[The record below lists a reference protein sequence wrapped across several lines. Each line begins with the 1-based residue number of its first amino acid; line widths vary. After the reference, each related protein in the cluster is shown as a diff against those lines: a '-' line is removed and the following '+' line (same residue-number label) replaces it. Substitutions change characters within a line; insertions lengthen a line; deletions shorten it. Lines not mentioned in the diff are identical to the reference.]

1 MRHSFKLLK
10 PLIFSGFFLWHENCE
25 LRVTKLTHRRDFMS
39 GYTGKML
46 RVNLTEGTIQIENL
60 DRLESIKYL
69 GGRGLGT
76 KLYMDEVDPNI
87 EPLDTENKMIIA
99 TGPLTGTQAPTSGRF
114 MVVTKSPLTGTI
126 ASSNS
131 GGHWGAE
138 LKSAGY
144 DAIILEGKSDAPVYL
159 NIVDDQVE
167 IRDASGLWGKVVSE
181 TTDALEKVHGEK
193 AKVLTIG
200 PAGENLSMMAAV
212 MNDRYRAAGRSGVG
226 AVMGSKNL
234 KGIVVKGSGK
244 VAVADPEKLK
254 AVYADCL
261 QKIKANG
268 VTGQGLPTYGTA
280 ILVNII
286 NEHGAFPTN
295 NFQKSQFSFSEEI
308 SGETLAEKYMTKK
321 DVCYRCPIACGRFCE
336 VDDVKGG
343 GPEYETI
350 WAFGASCGVSSLPD
364 IIKANFW
371 CNEIGIDTISAGS
384 TLAAAMELYQEGLLS
399 KEEFGDGPELAFGNS
414 DAVVYWT
421 KAMAHKEGLG
431 AKLAQGSYRLG
442 DMYGMPEVSMTVKK
456 MELPAYDP
464 RGIQGQGLQYAT
476 SNRGGCHVRG
486 YLISPEILGLPEKL
500 DRLSLDGKAGWCKAF
515 QDLTASIDSLG
526 LCLFTSF
533 ALGAPEYAQLMN
545 AICGTTLTGEDIFN
559 AGDRIWNLERQYNLR
574 AGFDTT
580 HDTLP
585 KRLLEDHIEE
595 GPSSGWVSKLS
606 DMLPEY
612 YTLRGW
618 DSLGVPTKEKLEA
631 LDL

>member
-1 MRHSFKLLK
+1 MF
-10 PLIFSGFFLWHENCE
+10 
-25 LRVTKLTHRRDFMS
+25 

-46 RVNLTEGTIQIENL
+46 RINLTTKTIATGELNH
-60 DRLESIKYL
+60 ETAIKYL

-76 KLYMDEVDPNI
+76 KLYMDEVDPEI
-87 EPLDTENKMIIA
+87 DPLDAENKIVII
-99 TGPLTGTQAPTSGRF
+99 TGPLTGTKAPTSGRF
-114 MVVTKSPLTGTI
+114 MVVTKSPLSGTI
-126 ASSNS
+126 ACSNS

-144 DAIILEGKSDAPVYL
+144 DGIILEGKADQPVYL
-159 NIVDDQVE
+159 NIVDDKVE
-167 IRDASGLWGKVVSE
+167 ILDASAVWGKVVSE
-181 TTDALEKVHGEK
+181 TTDALEAVHGEK

-200 PAGENLSMMAAV
+200 PAGENLSKIAAV

-244 VAVADPEKLK
+244 VEVADADKLK
-254 AVYADCL
+254 EVFASCL
-261 QKIKANG
+261 KKIRENG

-286 NEHGAFPTN
+286 NESGSFPTN
-295 NFQKSQFSFSEEI
+295 NFQKSQFPMAEDI
-308 SGETLAEKYMTKK
+308 SGETLAEKYLTKK
-321 DVCYRCPIACGRFCE
+321 DVCYHCQIACGRFCE

-350 WAFGASCGVSSLPD
+350 WAFGGDCGVNSLPD

-371 CNEIGIDTISAGS
+371 CNEVGVDTISAGS
-384 TLAAAMELYQEGLLS
+384 TLAAAMELYQKGLIQ
-399 KEEFGDGPELAFGNS
+399 KEEFENGPELAFGNN

-421 KAMAHKEGLG
+421 KAMANKDGLG

-442 DMYGMPEVSMTVKK
+442 EMYGSTDVSMTVKK
-456 MELPAYDP
+456 LEIPAYDP

-486 YLISPEILGLPEKL
+486 YLISPEILGLPEQL
-500 DRLSLDGKAGWCKAF
+500 DRLSIEGKAGWCKAF

-533 ALGAPEYAQLMN
+533 AMGAPDYADLMN
-545 AICGTTLTGEDIFN
+545 AICGTNFTGDDIFT
-559 AGDRIWNLERQYNLR
+559 AGERIWNLERTYNLK
-574 AGFDTT
+574 AGIDPSQ
-580 HDTLP
+580 DTLP
-585 KRLLEDHIEE
+585 KRLLSEGIPE
-595 GPSSGWVSKLS
+595 GPSEGWVSKLS
-606 DMLPEY
+606 EMLPEY
-612 YTLRGW
+612 YAVRGW
-618 DSLGVPTKEKLEA
+618 DVSGIPTSEKLEA
-631 LDL
+631 LGL